1 MMGWVLGVTALGVAA
16 ANLVVY
22 RRKMEALRVPLRPR
36 GPQALMAAA
45 GAAGVL
51 ALGLAPGVLGGL
63 AAVTTLLLAV
73 LFLLL
78 TATSGLPQP
87 GRVLA
92 VGRPAPE
99 FAGLD
104 ADGHEFRLSERRGSR
119 VLLKFF
125 RGGW

>member
-1 MMGWVLGVTALGVAA
+1 
-16 ANLVVY
+16 
-22 RRKMEALRVPLRPR
+22 
-36 GPQALMAAA
+36 MAAA